1 MHCLQFFIPLSFF
14 HTMTQFS
21 CPLFYSTWFCQFL
34 IQYANFDFQSMLF
47 IPYLDLSLIVDIINY
62 HFLKTLSEGPVAWI
76 SPSYSFSPR
85 TSPSTLLSLVQAIIH
100 QGFIVNNLFYLHALL
115 ENLIYSYAS
124 TVCQWLNVSQ
134 IFVSINKSTNNSSVR
149 QCPHDPNRLHC
160 IKSHQGS

>member
-47 IPYLDLSLIVDIINY
+47 IPYLDLSLIADIINY

-124 TVCQWLNVSQ
+124 TVCQ
-134 IFVSINKSTNNSSVR
+134 
-149 QCPHDPNRLHC
+149 
-160 IKSHQGS
+160 